1 MNSRAAWRGSWRGWL
16 WQCALSTAALA
27 LVVAVLRPLRLDL
40 GLINVALALLLLSV
54 ASAAA
59 WGWVAGLY
67 TSLLSNLAFDYFFVP
82 PLYRLSVQEP
92 AHALALALFLI
103 VAAITAALLAQR
115 RQAAREAQRR
125 AQDTQVLLTL
135 NRTTRDQPL
144 AAIPAAICDWVV
156 RDFPVESCT
165 LYQQAD
171 GGLVPVAH
179 AGAGRSAI
187 DLGETAAARRLIAA
201 GVDLDQSQQRNERL
215 PGALLLPLAVE
226 GEAIGVLRVRLGE
239 RDLSAEQ
246 EALLGAFA
254 GEAAA
259 ALHRAALAEAAERAT
274 LLQET
279 DRLRSALLSSVSH
292 DLRTPLTAIKTAA
305 GNLRAADVDWSP
317 AARAEFLGAIEAE
330 ADRLT
335 RLVTNLLDLSRIE
348 AGALRLELDWNDLE
362 ELLRE
367 AAYRAERAEAASI
380 PRPIEVSIDRPLPF
394 LRFDYLLID
403 RVVANLLENA
413 LHYSPPGSPVRIV
426 VAAEPGEVRVTVRD
440 QGPGIPPEERERV
453 FTPFYRGAGRGAVG
467 GSGLGLAICR
477 GIVAAHGGRIVVEP
491 SDASGRG
498 AAVSFSL
505 PRTSLGDPF
514 TVFADGGEG
523 SPERSASVADGR
535 RASISDEDFP
545 IGSREA
551 SVDRT
556 A

>member
-1 MNSRAAWRGSWRGWL
+1 MNSRSAWRGSWRGWL
-16 WQCALSTAALA
+16 RQCALSTVALA

-40 GLINVALALLLLSV
+40 GLINIALVLLLLSV

-115 RQAAREAQRR
+115 RQAAHEAQRR
-125 AQDTQVLLTL
+125 AQDTQVLLAL
-135 NRTTRDQPL
+135 NRTTRDRPL
-144 AAIPAAICDWVV
+144 AAIPAAICEWVV

-165 LYQQAD
+165 LFRQSDA
-171 GGLVPVAH
+171 GLTPVAH
-179 AGAGRSAI
+179 AGPSTDAI
-187 DLGETAAARRLIAA
+187 DPNEAAAARRLAA
-201 GVDLDQSQQRNERL
+201 TGASSNQGQHHRSERP
-215 PGALLLPLAVE
+215 PGALLLPLGVD

-239 RDLSAEQ
+239 HELSAEQ

-259 ALHRAALAEAAERAT
+259 ALQRAALAETAERAT

-305 GNLRAADVDWSP
+305 GNLRAADVEWSA

-348 AGALRLELDWNDLE
+348 AGALRLDLDWNDLE

-367 AAYRAERAEAASI
+367 AAYRAERTAAA
-380 PRPIEVSIDRPLPF
+380 PRPIEVAIDRPLPF

-403 RVVANLLENA
+403 RV
-413 LHYSPPGSPVRIV
+413 
-426 VAAEPGEVRVTVRD
+426 
-440 QGPGIPPEERERV
+440 
-453 FTPFYRGAGRGAVG
+453 
-467 GSGLGLAICR
+467 
-477 GIVAAHGGRIVVEP
+477 
-491 SDASGRG
+491 
-498 AAVSFSL
+498 
-505 PRTSLGDPF
+505 
-514 TVFADGGEG
+514 
-523 SPERSASVADGR
+523 
-535 RASISDEDFP
+535 
-545 IGSREA
+545 
-551 SVDRT
+551 
-556 A
+556 